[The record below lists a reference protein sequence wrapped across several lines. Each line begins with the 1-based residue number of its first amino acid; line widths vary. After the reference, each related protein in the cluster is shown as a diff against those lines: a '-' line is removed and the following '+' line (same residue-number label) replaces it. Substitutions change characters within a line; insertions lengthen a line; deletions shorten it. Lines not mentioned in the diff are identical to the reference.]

1 MFATKHSKTNRL
13 QKNIEY
19 KINEQSTWL
28 VFAVLFLR
36 ICTKLALDSVKQN
49 G

>member
-28 VFAVLFLR
+28 VFAVFAFTYLY
-36 ICTKLALDSVKQN
+36 
-49 G
+49 